1 MDLILNK
8 GDNISYGN
16 YWDRDEKGSAEVIDV
31 EDTIFQPIEERTPEE
46 MVYTVR
52 DLETNE
58 EFVLDGVDYW
68 FEIMG

>member
-1 MDLILNK
+1 MILNK

-16 YWDRDEKGSAEVIDV
+16 YWDRDEKGLAEVIDV
-31 EDTIFQPIEERTPEE
+31 EDTIFQPIEERMPEE
-46 MVYTVR
+46 MIYTVR

-68 FEIMG
+68 FETL